1 MLRIT
6 TSGTDT
12 GPTAILAEGRLVGPW
27 VGELER
33 AMGGRIPRVAG
44 AYLDLA
50 GVTFAD
56 ADGVRLLRQLRAQGV
71 ELRRAS
77 SFIVALIGGGDGATR
92 TGG

>member
-6 TSGTDT
+6 TFGTGT
-12 GPTAILAEGRLVGPW
+12 GPTAVLAEGRLVGPW

-33 AMGGRIPRVAG
+33 AMGSGVARPAG

-56 ADGVRLLRQLRAQGV
+56 ADGVELLRQLRAHGV

-77 SFIVALIGGGDGATR
+77 SFMTALIGGDDGGTR